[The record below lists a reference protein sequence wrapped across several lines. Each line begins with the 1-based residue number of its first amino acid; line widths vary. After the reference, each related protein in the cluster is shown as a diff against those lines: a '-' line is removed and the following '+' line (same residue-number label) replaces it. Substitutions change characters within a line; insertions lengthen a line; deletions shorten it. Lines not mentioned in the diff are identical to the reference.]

1 MPPGQQATRR
11 DKRVNRRYVV
21 DEDGER
27 VAVLLDIAEYE
38 RMVAQQ
44 TDEPPDDQDFDPEE
58 GERRIT
64 EFITSADE
72 LPGPPVAELVD
83 QVVELMRAAWSDVET
98 VVSGRPRNKV
108 LATQLS
114 LSQQARGLQSDDPQQ
129 WRLFAATTLLSGMI
143 SKPPHSSD
151 DT

>member
-1 MPPGQQATRR
+1 LG
-11 DKRVNRRYVV
+11 RYVV

-38 RMVAQQ
+38 RMLAQQ
-44 TDEPPDDQDFDPEE
+44 AEEPPEDEDFDPEE

-83 QVVELMRAAWSDVET
+83 QVAGLMRAAWRDVET
-98 VVSGRPRNKV
+98 LLSQSPHNKV
-108 LATQLS
+108 LATQLR
-114 LSQQARGLQSDDPQQ
+114 LSQQARGLQPDDPEQ
-129 WRLFAATTLLSGMI
+129 WRLFAASTLLGGMI
-143 SKPPHSSD
+143 SAPPRHD
-151 DT
+151 GK

>member
-1 MPPGQQATRR
+1 
-11 DKRVNRRYVV
+11 VNGRYVV

-27 VAVLLDIAEYE
+27 VGVLLDIAEYE

-44 TDEPPDDQDFDPEE
+44 RDVPPEEEDFDPEE

-83 QVVELMRAAWSDVET
+83 QVAELMRAAWGDVVT
-98 VVSGRPRNKV
+98 LLSASPHNKV

-114 LSQQARGLQSDDPQQ
+114 LSQRARGLQPDDPEQ
-129 WRLFAATTLLSGMI
+129 WRLFAASTILGGMI
-143 SKPPHSSD
+143 SAPPHRD
-151 DT
+151 DE

>member
-1 MPPGQQATRR
+1 
-11 DKRVNRRYVV
+11 VNRRYVV

-44 TDEPPDDQDFDPEE
+44 SDEPPDDEDFDPEE
-58 GERRIT
+58 GERCIT

-83 QVVELMRAAWSDVET
+83 QVAGLMRAAWTEVEAI
-98 VVSGRPRNKV
+98 VSASPHNKV
-108 LATQLS
+108 LATQLR
-114 LSQQARGLQSDDPQQ
+114 LSQQARGLQSDDPEQ
-129 WRLFAATTLLSGMI
+129 WRLFAASTLLSGMI
-143 SKPPHSSD
+143 SKPPHS
-151 DT
+151 

>member
-1 MPPGQQATRR
+1 LG
-11 DKRVNRRYVV
+11 RYVV

-38 RMVAQQ
+38 RMLAQQ
-44 TDEPPDDQDFDPEE
+44 AEEPPEDEDFDPEE

-83 QVVELMRAAWSDVET
+83 QVAGLMRAAWRDVET
-98 VVSGRPRNKV
+98 LLSQSPHNKV
-108 LATQLS
+108 LATQLR
-114 LSQQARGLQSDDPQQ
+114 LSQQARGLPPDDPEQ
-129 WRLFAATTLLSGMI
+129 WRLYAASTLLSGMI
-143 SKPPHSSD
+143 SKSSRD
-151 DT
+151 DDE

>member
-1 MPPGQQATRR
+1 
-11 DKRVNRRYVV
+11 VNRRYVV

-38 RMVAQQ
+38 GMVAQQ

-72 LPGPPVAELVD
+72 LPGPPVEELAE
-83 QVVELMRAAWSDVET
+83 QVAALMRVTWTDLEEIMA
-98 VVSGRPRNKV
+98 GKPHNKV
-108 LATQLS
+108 LATQL
-114 LSQQARGLQSDDPQQ
+114 LLGQRARGLQPDDPEQ
-129 WRLFAATTLLSGMI
+129 WRLHAATSLLGGI
-143 SKPPHSSD
+143 VVRNVEG
-151 DT
+151 

>member
-1 MPPGQQATRR
+1 
-11 DKRVNRRYVV
+11 VNRRYVV

-44 TDEPPDDQDFDPEE
+44 SDEPPDDEDFDPEE
-58 GERRIT
+58 GERCIT

-83 QVVELMRAAWSDVET
+83 QVAGLMRAAWRDVEDIL
-98 VVSGRPRNKV
+98 SASPHNKV

-114 LSQQARGLQSDDPQQ
+114 LSQQARGLQPDDPEQ
-129 WRLFAATTLLSGMI
+129 WRLFAASTLLSGMI
-143 SKPPHSSD
+143 SAPPRHD
-151 DT
+151 GK

>member
-1 MPPGQQATRR
+1 VT
-11 DKRVNRRYVV
+11 RRYVV
-21 DEDGER
+21 DEDGVR

-38 RMVAQQ
+38 RMVAQHS
-44 TDEPPDDQDFDPEE
+44 DEPSDDEDFDPEE

-64 EFITSADE
+64 EFIASADD

-83 QVVELMRAAWSDVET
+83 QVAVLMRAAWRDVET
-98 VVSGRPRNKV
+98 LMSGKPHNKV

-114 LSQQARGLQSDDPQQ
+114 LSQRARRLQPDDPEQ

-143 SKPPHSSD
+143 STPPRGD
-151 DT
+151 DK